1 MLNLKKW
8 MAKIT
13 DQLVAKR
20 TSVALNASYAY
31 TSGDTIKLT
40 KVGKVVTL
48 TIGALKALP
57 NATVALGTI
66 PEGYRPTALEDV
78 TIFEPSGTGASRSAR
93 VVVNPNGAV
102 TVYAYGNYS
111 SVSQINVR
119 TRITYV
125 CA

>member
-1 MLNLKKW
+1 MLNLKKLL
-8 MAKIT
+8 AKIT
-13 DQLVAKR
+13 DQLVAKSI
-20 TSVALNASYAY
+20 SVTLNTSYAY
-31 TSGDTIKLT
+31 TSGDTINLV
-40 KVGKVVTL
+40 KVGKIVTL

-66 PEGYRPTALEDV
+66 PEGYRPTKLEDV
-78 TIFEPSGTGASRSAR
+78 TIFEPSGTGASKSAR

-111 SVSQINVR
+111 SATQINVR